1 MGTVINGA
9 SIVLL
14 AYLVG
19 SIPSAYIIG
28 RMVGDVDVRFA
39 GEGNVG
45 ARNAFHIVGPRW
57 GVAVFAIDAAKGG
70 IVGAMLREMAGWQ
83 LAVGGIAVILGH
95 AFPVW
100 IGFLGGKGVATAS
113 GFFAVLFP
121 LSALIGSTGA
131 GAAFAMTRRFLP
143 TVIAAVVL
151 ALGTAAFVGGS
162 LTAWSIAVLLFL
174 LTGVKRALDEPRMRR
189 VEASSGWDRSA
200 GGTEH

>member
-1 MGTVINGA
+1 
-9 SIVLL
+9 VLL

-28 RMVGDVDVRFA
+28 RMVGDVDLRFA

-70 IVGAMLREMAGWQ
+70 FVGAMLREMAGWQ

-95 AFPVW
+95 AFPIW

-121 LSALIGSTGA
+121 LAALIGTTGA
-131 GAAFAMTRRFLP
+131 GAVFAMTRRFLP
-143 TVIAAVVL
+143 TVIAAIVL
-151 ALGTAAFVGGS
+151 ALGAAALVGGS
-162 LTAWSIAVLLFL
+162 LTAWSIAVLLFVL
-174 LTGVKRALDEPRMRR
+174 AGVKRALDEPRMRQ
-189 VEASSGWDRSA
+189 VEASSDWDRSA

>member
-1 MGTVINGA
+1 
-9 SIVLL
+9 
-14 AYLVG
+14 
-19 SIPSAYIIG
+19 
-28 RMVGDVDVRFA
+28 VRFA